1 MEFFATVSGV
11 CAGLAISA
19 VIVIFVNDRV
29 HGEPGVPA
37 VLTLIPVML
46 MLMFGL
52 FGMKAIEKRFNEPLI
67 EHNMAKY
74 VVDEQTGKTAFVY
87 LEPVEFLN
95 EQK

>member
-1 MEFFATVSGV
+1 MEFFAMVAGG
-11 CAGLAISA
+11 CAGLAIVVA
-19 VIVIFVNDRV
+19 IMIAVND
-29 HGEPGVPA
+29 GVTG
-37 VLTLIPVML
+37 VLFTLIPVML

>member
-1 MEFFATVSGV
+1 MEFFAMMAGG
-11 CAGLAISA
+11 CAGLAAVA
-19 VIVIFVNDRV
+19 VIVIYVND
-29 HGEPGVPA
+29 GVS
-37 VLTLIPVML
+37 TLIPVML

-74 VVDEQTGKTAFVY
+74 VVDKQTGKTAFVY

>member
-1 MEFFATVSGV
+1 MEFFAMVAGG
-11 CAGLAISA
+11 CAGLAIVVA
-19 VIVIFVNDRV
+19 IMIAVND
-29 HGEPGVPA
+29 GVTG
-37 VLTLIPVML
+37 VLFTLIPVML

-74 VVDEQTGKTAFVY
+74 VVDKQTGKTAVVY